1 MEPTL
6 THDPGPFRLEEARRA
21 LAEGTGKGVRIAV
34 IDSGVEIDHPALAGL
49 TLVDDLHVVDAGV
62 QIEVK
67 EGDGTDVFG
76 HGTAVSA
83 VIRRIAPDARI
94 GSIRVLGANLGSRTV
109 IIREGVRQAIDRGYH
124 ILNCSFGCGL
134 SEHIFQY
141 KEWIDEAYLKG
152 IHVVSACNNYD
163 FTTPEWPGYFPSVVT
178 VNMARFDEDHTF
190 FYKPGHLVEF
200 AARGV
205 DVTLPWNNKATK
217 EVTGSSFAA
226 PIMSA
231 LLARLVSEMPDLAP
245 LEAKSILHRL
255 AIPWRSDV
263 TAPNV
268 VSAESPAS
276 AAPVARA
283 GKPPPSA
290 APVAR
295 AGKPPPAA

>member
-1 MEPTL
+1 MEPSVIP
-6 THDPGPFRLEEARRA
+6 DPSPFRLEEARRA
-21 LAEGTGKGVRIAV
+21 LEKGTGKGVRIAV
-34 IDSGVEIDHPALAGL
+34 IDSGVEVDHPALPGL
-49 TLVDDLHVVDAGV
+49 TLVDDLHVIDAGV

-67 EGDGTDVFG
+67 PGDGTDIYG
-76 HGTAVSA
+76 HGTAVTG
-83 VIRRIAPDARI
+83 VIRRIAPDAQI

-134 SEHIFQY
+134 PEHIFQY

-152 IHVVSACNNYD
+152 IHIVSACNNYD

-178 VNMARFDEDHTF
+178 TNMARSDEDHTF

-205 DVTLPWNNKATK
+205 DVTLPWNNRSTK

-231 LLARLVSEMPDLAP
+231 LLARLVSEMPGLAP

-255 AIPWRSDV
+255 AIPWRAEV

-268 VSAESPAS
+268 VEASAP

-283 GKPPPSA
+283 GKRPPPS
-290 APVAR
+290 
-295 AGKPPPAA
+295 